1 MARSALAKAGSE
13 MKREEVKEDIKKEFV
28 KRMGPKVL
36 DPNSFEMMIIT
47 AVKA

>member
-1 MARSALAKAGSE
+1 MGRAALAKAGSDV
-13 MKREEVKEDIKKEFV
+13 KREEVKYDIKDEFI
-28 KRMGPKVL
+28 KRMGPNVL